1 MSSENQEN
9 QEQKQDEKKELKISA
24 KKYSTLVDFEEDF
37 YREND
42 LMKKKSEEDSKK
54 QEEELNKKDEEKQK
68 LLDHWAKLL
77 LKEPPRRRTCH
88 TSFIYN
94 SVFYVIGGIDIT
106 EQKQDDIY
114 KVDLKEPN
122 PCWQKV
128 DILGEKMGRIAYHA
142 GAELNGFYYII
153 GGQDENLNILN
164 SIQIFD
170 LTQENMSEKYNN
182 IELESNLQITDPQ
195 KLELLKK
202 VFQILRAKIKDKIES
217 DKINVLETDLE
228 KELLK
233 YIDEDNL
240 ISREK
245 LLVSEIED
253 DLKTEDINKLT
264 DSSIDLEK
272 INTEDLDKTFRPELI
287 SESINK
293 INEKIK
299 IYFPPLESHT
309 VNVNDEKT
317 LLIIYG
323 GMSKKEYNRHVLTF
337 DPQTKTAKNL
347 TENLDVDKMPPPR
360 QDHAAVIYNGSLY
373 VYGGIGPDSKI
384 YDDMWKFDLSSNT
397 WEEIKT
403 DAQRNKEERRKK
415 RIEEKIANNEE
426 IETEDEEDFDDE
438 EDENNKDIRPKGRSG
453 HSMVLVG
460 DLFYIFGGKTGL
472 IKESNEIWEFN
483 PNERIYECVHE
494 TLLEQFT
501 KEELQKISSE
511 NKRNV
516 QKFRWLTRSDIE
528 KRTNPSFNDNLNN
541 EKKIKDKNKKN
552 DKSSPDKKSN
562 KKTDKN
568 KKTKTTKKSDK
579 TDNKNG
585 QNKDIEGKYSAQV
598 LCRPNVLKMRKTLI
612 FTSDP
617 EKIKKGLNTL
627 SQDEKEKINSEI
639 QQIKGELPEP
649 RDGQS
654 VCVEG
659 TNIYIFGGDR
669 FKFPFNDLFV
679 FDTVSLPKMGV
690 QESRIQKIIKE
701 KEREEKKIREQK
713 KKEEQEEEEKMK
725 AKQEERKKFE
735 EKINEEDENGE
746 KKDEEGKEK
755 DKENDEDGKEK
766 DEKTKKDEQKE
777 EDIKEEDL
785 KLLRNI
791 LQY

>member
-1 MSSENQEN
+1 MSSENQDK
-9 QEQKQDEKKELKISA
+9 QEKNQDEKKELKISA

-37 YREND
+37 YIEDD
-42 LMKKKSEEDSKK
+42 LNKKKSEEDLKK
-54 QEEELNKKDEEKQK
+54 QEEDLNRKDEEKQA

-114 KVDLKEPN
+114 KVDLKESN

-182 IELESNLQITDPQ
+182 IELETKLQITDPQ

-202 VFQILRAKIKDKIES
+202 IFQILRAKIKDKIES
-217 DKINVLETDLE
+217 ERINVLETDLE

-233 YIDEDNL
+233 YMDEDNI

-245 LLVSEIED
+245 ILVSEIEN

-287 SESINK
+287 AESINK

-309 VNVNDEKT
+309 VNVNDDKT

-347 TENLDVDKMPPPR
+347 TENLEIDKMPPPR

-373 VYGGIGPDSKI
+373 VYGGIGPDSKL
-384 YDDMWKFDLSSNT
+384 YDDMWRFDLSSNT

-403 DAQRNKEERRKK
+403 EAQKNKEEKRKK
-415 RIEEKIANNEE
+415 RLEEKIANNED
-426 IETEDEEDFDDE
+426 IETEDGEDYDDE

-483 PNERIYECVHE
+483 PNERKYECVHE

-541 EKKIKDKNKKN
+541 EKKSKNQKEKNKKN
-552 DKSSPDKKSN
+552 VKSGSDKKAT
-562 KKTDKN
+562 KKNEKAKN
-568 KKTKTTKKSDK
+568 SKKSDK

-585 QNKDIEGKYSAQV
+585 QNKDIEGKYSSQV

-627 SQDEKEKINSEI
+627 SQDEKEKIKPEI

-679 FDTVSLPKMGV
+679 LDTVNLPKMGV
-690 QESRIQKIIKE
+690 QESRIQRLQKE

-713 KKEEQEEEEKMK
+713 KKEEKEEEEKMK
-725 AKQEERKKFE
+725 TKEEQRKKLEDKIEEEGEGE
-735 EKINEEDENGE
+735 EKE
-746 KKDEEGKEK
+746 KEK
-755 DKENDEDGKEK
+755 EEK
-766 DEKTKKDEQKE
+766 QKKE
-777 EDIKEEDL
+777 EEAEDL
-785 KLLRNI
+785 KLLREI